1 MDTEGGGWEVMRES
15 GTLVEE
21 GLLGGMQGFR
31 GGLMVMVGMAE
42 GAVVVEV
49 EVDRA
54 EAEVV
59 KPGPQ

>member
-15 GTLVEE
+15 GTLEEEE

-31 GGLMVMVGMAE
+31 GGLMVIVVIEE
-42 GAVVVEV
+42 GGVV
-49 EVDRA
+49 EVDRV
-54 EAEVV
+54 EAELV